1 MIDVSKVDYTKLY
14 DYATKIVQMYR
25 DKLKI
30 EKVDAS
36 GQLSRSVDFDLDF
49 TEYHVSIYLIMES
62 YWYYIE
68 KGRNKSTGR
77 FGSWATKYADI
88 ERWLK
93 QKISRG
99 TFVPSHGHT
108 IPRTDK
114 EIKSVSYLIARKIT
128 RFGFYNYS
136 HDGKHLLEQVL
147 DEVDS
152 MGILDA
158 IIDEIEK
165 AYAYR
170 VEVEMEKII

>member
-1 MIDVSKVDYTKLY
+1 MIDVSKTDWTKIY
-14 DYATKIVQMYR
+14 NYATKIVQMYR
-25 DKLKI
+25 DKLRI

-49 TEYHVSIYLIMES
+49 EEYHVSIYLIMES

-68 KGRNKSTGR
+68 KGRNRSTGR
-77 FGSWATKYADI
+77 FGEWRTKYADI
-88 ERWLK
+88 ERWLR
-93 QKISRG
+93 QKIARG
-99 TFVPSHGHT
+99 TFVPTHGGK

-114 EIKSVSYLIARKIT
+114 EIKRTSYFIARKVT

-147 DEVDS
+147 DEVDRL
-152 MGILDA
+152 GILDA

-170 VEVEMEKII
+170 VELEIEKI